1 MVIKDNSI
9 TIKITDE
16 VIQKMKHYIQW
27 NYNDT
32 EAGGILVGWENVENS
47 NVVIDKATVPM
58 KGDIREKTRFLRHDV
73 GHIEFYKNLY
83 INSEEIYAYYGEWH
97 THPEDIPHYSIIDLK
112 NWRKIAKEDSKDS
125 QYHIILGRKKL
136 SIWQMKKEQLLPK
149 LMGEVNWNEI
159 NYKKNER

>member
-73 GHIEFYKNLY
+73 GHIEFYKNGGGL
-83 INSEEIYAYYGEWH
+83 
-97 THPEDIPHYSIIDLK
+97 
-112 NWRKIAKEDSKDS
+112 
-125 QYHIILGRKKL
+125 ILPPFVVTA
-136 SIWQMKKEQLLPK
+136 LLPI
-149 LMGEVNWNEI
+149 LI
-159 NYKKNER
+159 